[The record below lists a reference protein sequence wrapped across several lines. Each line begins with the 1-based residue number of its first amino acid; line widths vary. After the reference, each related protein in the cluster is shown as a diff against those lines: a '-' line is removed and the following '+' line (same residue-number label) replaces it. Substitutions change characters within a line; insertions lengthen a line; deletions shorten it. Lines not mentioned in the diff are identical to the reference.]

1 MTDCVRN
8 GIIKL
13 IMLPVSIA
21 KNNCTTKR
29 LYGIKYFNRFLK
41 FNLISSSF
49 CSENFCVGSSNN
61 AIPIDLSS
69 VLSEMV
75 CAQHFRN
82 CFFCILRVQKPDQ
95 IYKYKFH
102 SSFSRLYIL
111 QQNDIDSN
119 ALCKED

>member
-1 MTDCVRN
+1 MTITKFKSLVPMPTSMTDCVRN

-82 CFFCILRVQKPDQ
+82 CFF
-95 IYKYKFH
+95 
-102 SSFSRLYIL
+102 LYFKSPEAGS
-111 QQNDIDSN
+111 DI
-119 ALCKED
+119 